1 MIVININTSTII
13 NNIKKDIQKKI
24 DMEQKKL
31 EDIKEAL
38 NNAEQF
44 LLENGYTEIT
54 DNIDILKET
63 IKVIKDIKEK
73 RVNNN
78 RDIKN
83 IKESIHIL
91 KDMNN
96 SIDDNVFKSLEK
108 KIKEIE
114 NNIKQDSDKLE
125 SVNCFLTVLLNL
137 NIICPVCS
145 KDKSGY
151 NNCSYCEG
159 VGYLTI
165 SKVLIN
171 ERIIEPETIDDNI
184 QKIQTPATEKLKSLQ
199 QQGYSKYV
207 VNNPRLK

>member
-1 MIVININTSTII
+1 
-13 NNIKKDIQKKI
+13 
-24 DMEQKKL
+24 
-31 EDIKEAL
+31 
-38 NNAEQF
+38 
-44 LLENGYTEIT
+44 
-54 DNIDILKET
+54 
-63 IKVIKDIKEK
+63 
-73 RVNNN
+73 
-78 RDIKN
+78 
-83 IKESIHIL
+83 
-91 KDMNN
+91 MNN
-96 SIDDNVFKSLEK
+96 SIDENIFKSLEK

-145 KDKSGY
+145 KDKGGY

-171 ERIIEPETIDDNI
+171 ERIIEPEAIDDNI
-184 QKIQTPATEKLKSLQ
+184 QKIQTPATEKLKNLQ